1 MNATTSNVRNLS
13 GVTISGWERSFIA
26 SEVESY
32 LAMKNDC
39 PLLVI
44 SQVSD
49 GSYELDG
56 IRAVKEGYTIEE
68 MILDLEEDLRFE
80 GYANQIWFVC
90 QLSKS
95 LKTIM
100 VKEVI
105 RYEG

>member
-1 MNATTSNVRNLS
+1 MNVRNLS
-13 GVTISGWERSFIA
+13 GTVLNVSDRNFIA

-44 SQVSD
+44 SQVSN
-49 GSYELDG
+49 GTYELEG
-56 IRAVKEGYTIEE
+56 TRAVKEGYTVEE
-68 MILDLEEDLRFE
+68 MVQDLKEDLCFPD
-80 GYANQIWFVC
+80 YVDQVWFVC

-100 VKEVI
+100 VKEII
-105 RYEG
+105 RGD